1 MKILHLPAAACLLG
15 ILCLSSCKDNSQ
27 VVIYSNADD
36 EAIAAMQRA
45 LDKAGYGGQYMF
57 QTFSTSEL
65 GGKILAE
72 GSNIEADMLTLSS
85 YYLESANKRTK
96 GLFVPL
102 AFSCETLQPTAPC
115 FAPITGQEG
124 AIFINTRVI
133 EERHVPLPK
142 SLKDLARPEYK
153 GHISIPNIRSSS
165 TAWLMVQALV
175 QAYGQ
180 EEARNILR
188 GMMANAGPHLENSG
202 SAPLKKLRAGEVA
215 IAFGLRQQAVAD
227 KKAGRPIDYID
238 PEEGTFSLTECLAI
252 PDKGSQTNPLT
263 MKMAEII
270 IRDARGELLQTY
282 PVPLY
287 RGENVTSD
295 ARSPRQKRFPS
306 PLTVDLLQEH
316 QALMEQK

>member
-15 ILCLSSCKDNSQ
+15 ILTLCSCKDNSQ

-36 EAIAAMQRA
+36 EAIASMQHA
-45 LDKAGYGGQYMF
+45 LDKAGYRGQYMF

-65 GGKILAE
+65 GGKVLAE

-85 YYLESANKRTK
+85 YYLESALKHKN
-96 GLFVPL
+96 GMFVPL
-102 AFSCETLQPTAPC
+102 SFSRETLAPYAPC
-115 FAPITGQEG
+115 LAPITGQEG
-124 AIFINTRVI
+124 AIFINTRVM
-133 EERHVPLPK
+133 EERHVPMPR

-153 GHISIPNIRSSS
+153 GLISIPHIRSSS

-180 EEARNILR
+180 QEARNILQ

-252 PDKGSQTNPLT
+252 PDKGVKTNPLA

-287 RGENVTSD
+287 RGERAASGT
-295 ARSPRQKRFPS
+295 RSPRQKVFAL
-306 PLTVDLLQEH
+306 PLTVDLLQQH
-316 QALMEQK
+316 QALMEQQ